1 MIRGLPLVQV
11 LKCHH
16 SVHMRVKTWNLYVEE
31 EHFMHLVR
39 LLSSSI
45 LFVRLVAIAVREFSV
60 PYISE
65 DILHMPLIIH
75 MYQCI

>member
-1 MIRGLPLVQV
+1 
-11 LKCHH
+11 
-16 SVHMRVKTWNLYVEE
+16 
-31 EHFMHLVR
+31 MHLVR

-65 DILHMPLIIH
+65 DIFTYASHHSHVSMYLII
-75 MYQCI
+75 CIFSNLFLIGFFVFGF